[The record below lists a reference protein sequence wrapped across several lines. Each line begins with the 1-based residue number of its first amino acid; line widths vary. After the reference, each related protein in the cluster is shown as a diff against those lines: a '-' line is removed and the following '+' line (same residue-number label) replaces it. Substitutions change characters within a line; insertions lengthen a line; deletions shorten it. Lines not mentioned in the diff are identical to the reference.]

1 MSERGWLERDLV
13 GDTSGHECA
22 THLWIVRAAR
32 NTVRDPRAAVLAV
45 LAVTGACL
53 GGIPALAL
61 ALPLTYLL
69 RFTLAL
75 LDGRARQAT
84 RREAGVLPIELP
96 SPLSF
101 SDEGARGLIDRLE
114 RSRCAIENAIL
125 AGPAGAPF
133 ALSGLI
139 DEVPQLERDVVILAA
154 RIEYLGRFLSSAPSP
169 GLLEETARL
178 GQDRDKETDPAV
190 RHAFERLIARC
201 REHLDTLKL
210 LDARR
215 SASFRRAEEVMRAL
229 EEIPA
234 KIVSLQLS
242 RVESLDVRGDSV
254 LRAESVTEGFAALE
268 GSLSPSSSSGLP
280 SPWSE

>member
-22 THLWIVRAAR
+22 THLWVARAAK
-32 NTVRDPRAAVLAV
+32 TAARDPRAALLAA

-61 ALPLTYLL
+61 ALPMTYLL
-69 RFTLAL
+69 RFALAL
-75 LDGRARQAT
+75 LDVRARQAT
-84 RREAGVLPIELP
+84 RREAAALPIELP

-114 RSRCAIENAIL
+114 RSRRGIESAIL
-125 AGPAGAPF
+125 AGPEGAPF
-133 ALSGLI
+133 ALTGLI
-139 DEVPQLERDVVILAA
+139 DEVPQLERDVLILAA

-178 GQDRDKETDPAV
+178 DQDREKETDPAV
-190 RHAFERLIARC
+190 REAVERLIARC

-215 SASFRRAEEVMRAL
+215 SASTRRAEEVLRAL

-234 KIVSLQLS
+234 KIVSLQVS
-242 RVESLDVRGDSV
+242 RIESLDVRLDSGP
-254 LRAESVTEGFAALE
+254 RAEAVTDGFTALE

-280 SPWSE
+280 SS

>member
-22 THLWIVRAAR
+22 THLWVARAAK
-32 NTVRDPRAAVLAV
+32 TAMRDPRAALLAA

-61 ALPLTYLL
+61 ALPMTYLL
-69 RFTLAL
+69 RFALAL

-84 RREAGVLPIELP
+84 RREAGALPIVLP

-101 SDEGARGLIDRLE
+101 SDEAARALIDRLE
-114 RSRCAIENAIL
+114 RSRCAIENAVR
-125 AGPAGAPF
+125 ASPGGAPF
-133 ALSGLI
+133 ALTGLI
-139 DEVPQLERDVVILAA
+139 DDIPQLERDVVILAA
-154 RIEYLGRFLSSAPSP
+154 RIEYLGRFLSSAPAP

-178 GQDRDKETDPAV
+178 EHEREKEADPAV
-190 RHAFERLIARC
+190 REAFERLIARC
-201 REHLDTLKL
+201 REHLDTLRL

-215 SASFRRAEEVMRAL
+215 SASFRRAEEVLRAL

-234 KIVSLQLS
+234 KIVSLQVS
-242 RVESLDVRGDSV
+242 RVESLDVRLDSGP
-254 LRAESVTEGFAALE
+254 RAEALTDGFAALE
-268 GSLSPSSSSGLP
+268 GSLSASSSGGLP
-280 SPWSE
+280 SS